1 MKAGMLV
8 KVKPKHP
15 SAGNLGLILEC
26 QMNQNDTSFAKVYWA
41 DGSTYWIATEVLE
54 EITKSD
60 KKCPPNT

>member
-1 MKAGMLV
+1 MKTGMLV
-8 KVKPKHP
+8 KVKPNHE

-26 QMNQNDTSFAKVYWA
+26 HTNQSDKSYAYVYWA
-41 DGSTYWIATEVLE
+41 DGSTYWYATEVLE